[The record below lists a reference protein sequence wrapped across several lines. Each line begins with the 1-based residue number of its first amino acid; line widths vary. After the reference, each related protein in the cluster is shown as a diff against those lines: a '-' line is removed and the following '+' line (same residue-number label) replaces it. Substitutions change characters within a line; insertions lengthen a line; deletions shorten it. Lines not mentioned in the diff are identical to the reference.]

1 MPPGSVRGRS
11 FAERVELLVAERLD
25 VAPIVRLHVRA
36 SIRRVGGKVSAGT
49 SRSHASAATRQC
61 RRNELETTRYHHR
74 AVEKVISTF
83 RPDPDEIGLTKAV
96 QMFHALRAR
105 AELRKAKEPNV
116 NQKCRRGESSVDA
129 KSALPYWGNARSG
142 YCAPGVFHFSGP
154 AMEADVAAELTR
166 RRPRA
171 PQRRWRCFMRC
182 APGPNCARPRNAP

>member
-116 NQKCRRGESSVDA
+116 T
-129 KSALPYWGNARSG
+129 KSAEGANRL
-142 YCAPGVFHFSGP
+142 
-154 AMEADVAAELTR
+154 LTR
-166 RRPRA
+166 KARCLIGETHARDIAPRA
-171 PQRRWRCFMRC
+171 FFIFQGPQWK
-182 APGPNCARPRNAP
+182 PTSPPS